1 MKIRTL
7 DRKAV
12 TDPETA
18 GIRLRGRSSDEIPFG
33 AKAMLEDPDVEG
45 VWNSRASTPL
55 QSPVL
60 EPRKSSPSRNPFSR
74 SRRNSSISSLS
85 HLNLPDGESPNR
97 PAESDSIPPSNLDG
111 TPTSTAPLFSHNSF
125 DTSWQYNVPAPYAHN
140 ETFPRRR
147 SVTIRATTKPETVAE
162 RNTQCKWNY
171 TWSFHEVSLF
181 LTLSRPTTVFFYRN
195 QLKTERS
202 SLDRSHTCN
211 TDSRTAW
218 KNSDSVW
225 ACP

>member
-1 MKIRTL
+1 MVLAMAGLVKLRKMVKIRNL
-7 DRKAV
+7 DKKAV
-12 TDPETA
+12 IVADPETA

-85 HLNLPDGESPNR
+85 QLNSPDSNNPNQPIESEN
-97 PAESDSIPPSNLDG
+97 IPPSNLDG
-111 TPTSTAPLFSHNSF
+111 TPTSTVPLFSRNSS
-125 DTSWQYNVPAPYAHN
+125 DTPWQYKVPTPYAHN

-147 SVTIRATTKPETVAE
+147 SVTIRATPKQDTVAE
-162 RNTQCKWNY
+162 KDTKCKWE
-171 TWSFHEVSLF
+171 TIWSFLV
-181 LTLSRPTTVFFYRN
+181 T
-195 QLKTERS
+195 
-202 SLDRSHTCN
+202 
-211 TDSRTAW
+211 
-218 KNSDSVW
+218 
-225 ACP
+225 